1 MRMRKKEWA
10 RPELAACP
18 YYTANPEKWRGQW
31 DTFFEKKQP
40 IFLDL
45 GCGKCEFLR
54 QVAVRHP
61 EINFIGI
68 DQSDDV
74 LGVGRRLI
82 EDTYKEAGRDHVH
95 NIALFAGDIEK
106 LSLFLDPE
114 QDKIAQIYINFC
126 NPWPKARHHKRR
138 LTYTKQLLMYR
149 QFLNENGE
157 IWFKTDNDDL
167 FLSSQRYFREAGFTI
182 YALTYD
188 LHKENDPENAQSEHE
203 RMFTKQGIPTK
214 ALKARIDPS
223 FVWPK
228 AEEPDEDVAEEEPAV
243 GNPTEAKALPA
254 EQAGKE
260 TAEGEN

>member
-18 YYTANPEKWRGQW
+18 YYTANPAKWRGQW

-106 LSLFLDPE
+106 LPRFLDPK

-138 LTYTKQLLMYR
+138 LTYTKQLFMYR

-228 AEEPDEDVAEEEPAV
+228 AEEPDKDVVEEEPTA
-243 GNPTEAKALPA
+243 EEALPA
-254 EQAGKE
+254 EKAGKE

>member
-106 LSLFLDPE
+106 LSLFLNPE

-138 LTYTKQLLMYR
+138 LTYTKQLFMYR

-228 AEEPDEDVAEEEPAV
+228 AEEPDEADTAEEEPTAEEAV
-243 GNPTEAKALPA
+243 PA
-254 EQAGKE
+254 EKAGKE